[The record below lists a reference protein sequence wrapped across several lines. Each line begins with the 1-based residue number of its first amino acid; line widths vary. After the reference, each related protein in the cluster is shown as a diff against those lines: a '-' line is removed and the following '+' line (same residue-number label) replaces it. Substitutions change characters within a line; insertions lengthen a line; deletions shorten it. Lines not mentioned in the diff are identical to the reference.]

1 VADVLT
7 PPGAQPHSQPLDILL
22 LLGQHIKRHCG
33 EPGKPGVPETRGR
46 AGQAHPAAEGLA

>member
-1 VADVLT
+1 MADVLT

-33 EPGKPGVPETRGR
+33 EPGKRGVPETRGR